1 MVVRKFKQWENKE
14 VLGVD
19 TSSRSSPM
27 FRSPPLPPCRGDCFI
42 RVSEARSLDGNGFS
56 ICNIE
61 GFLSSF
67 SLERRD
73 AFRNNLPPFS
83 LLDKIFFSLFV
94 ISFEIFWIVGLNF
107 VRTVYIYNKENRE
120 IYSFTAILQSLL
132 PLARQRFRSCTID
145 LQRPDVAWIS
155 NTVSAVALGW

>member
-1 MVVRKFKQWENKE
+1 MVVRKFKQGENKE

-19 TSSRSSPM
+19 TSSRSSPL
-27 FRSPPLPPCRGDCFI
+27 FRSSLSSRRGDCFI

-61 GFLSSF
+61 GFLSF

-83 LLDKIFFSLFV
+83 LLDKIFFFSLRYF
-94 ISFEIFWIVGLNF
+94 L
-107 VRTVYIYNKENRE
+107 
-120 IYSFTAILQSLL
+120 
-132 PLARQRFRSCTID
+132 
-145 LQRPDVAWIS
+145 
-155 NTVSAVALGW
+155 

>member
-27 FRSPPLPPCRGDCFI
+27 FRSSLSLPVGEIVLYVCLKL
-42 RVSEARSLDGNGFS
+42 ARSDGNGFS

-61 GFLSSF
+61 GFLSFF

-155 NTVSAVALGW
+155 NTASAVTLGW

>member
-1 MVVRKFKQWENKE
+1 MLVRKFKQRENKE

-19 TSSRSSPM
+19 TSSRSSPL
-27 FRSPPLPPCRGDCFI
+27 FRSSLSPRPGDCFI
-42 RVSEARSLDGNGFS
+42 RVSEARSDGNGFS

-61 GFLSSF
+61 GFP
-67 SLERRD
+67 
-73 AFRNNLPPFS
+73 PPFPS
-83 LLDKIFFSLFV
+83 SDATRFGTIFHRFLYWTRFFFSLFV

-155 NTVSAVALGW
+155 NTASAVTLGW